1 MLPKYI
7 LPLIALAMLTFALG
21 ACEGPMGPEGPRGAR
36 GVQGEKGEPG
46 FPEYTL
52 IEIVLGSNLY
62 DDENRRYV
70 VRDYRIGP
78 ETVINVYLKK
88 FYRDSTI
95 SYFFPVDQV
104 DEDDFG
110 YWVDRGRLH
119 IYDRYEDFAGE
130 TIVVLVTGD

>member
-7 LPLIALAMLTFALG
+7 LPFIALTMLTFALG

-52 IEIVLGSNLY
+52 IEITLGSSFYN
-62 DDENRRYV
+62 DELERYII
-70 VRDYRIGP
+70 RDERIGL
-78 ETVINVYLKK
+78 ETVINVYFVK
-88 FYRDSTI
+88 FYRNTRTPYYESLSMI
-95 SYFFPVDQV
+95 
-104 DEDDFG
+104 DDDVR
-110 YWVDRGRLH
+110 YWVDEGRLH
-119 IYDRYEDFAGE
+119 IYDRREELAGE